1 MKKIKII
8 AVIATFLAILT
19 LSGCF
24 VPVIR
29 SNKNNEQTSST
40 NKTVSMEESQSES
53 PEETGT
59 PEQKVIGFGETI
71 IFNEW
76 EVTIDLAEVKE
87 SIPISKYTE
96 YNPDEGNVYIA
107 VRATIKNIDTNS
119 ATFLPTYSFGN
130 DIRAKLVYGDYEFS
144 SSVLLSYSDDL
155 HSTHLNP
162 LSSKSGVIAF
172 SVTKEIADP
181 NNFNLV
187 LFDSTKSYTFSLNNE
202 IQSV

>member
-107 VRATIKNIDTNS
+107 VSATIKNIDTNS

>member
-107 VRATIKNIDTNS
+107 VSATIKNIDTNS

-155 HSTHLNP
+155 HSTHLN
-162 LSSKSGVIAF
+162 
-172 SVTKEIADP
+172 
-181 NNFNLV
+181 LV